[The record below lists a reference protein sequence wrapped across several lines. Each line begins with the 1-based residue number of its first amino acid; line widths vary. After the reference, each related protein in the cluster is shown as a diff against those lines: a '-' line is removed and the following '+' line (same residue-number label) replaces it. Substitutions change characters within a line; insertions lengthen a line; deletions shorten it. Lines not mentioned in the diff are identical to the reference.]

1 MATKSKKNVKSA
13 AKKSAKPAAKVMKIV
28 PVTGDKPRSK
38 GQTMTEIAEHTGLAR
53 KQVAS
58 VFETLGKLMEA
69 DLGKKGP
76 GSFVVHGMM
85 KVLVINKPATKARSA
100 PNPFKPGEMMTIKAK
115 PARRL
120 VKIRPMKALKG
131 MVG

>member
-1 MATKSKKNVKSA
+1 MATKSKKNVKSS
-13 AKKSAKPAAKVMKIV
+13 AKKSAKPAAKVMKV
-28 PVTGDKPRSK
+28 SPVTGDKPRSK
-38 GQTMTEIAEHTGLAR
+38 GQTMTEIAEHTGLTR
-53 KQVAS
+53 KRVAG

-76 GSFVVHGMM
+76 GAFVVHGMM
-85 KVLVINKPATKARSA
+85 KVLVINKPATKSRTA

-131 MVG
+131 LVG